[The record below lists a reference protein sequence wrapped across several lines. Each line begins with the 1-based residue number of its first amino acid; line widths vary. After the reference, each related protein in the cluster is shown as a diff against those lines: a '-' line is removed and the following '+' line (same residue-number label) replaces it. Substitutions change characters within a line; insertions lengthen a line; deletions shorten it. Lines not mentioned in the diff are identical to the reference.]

1 MARGPDRTLTEDVMQ
16 ATTTPI
22 DREVLLNM
30 RLGDEHAL
38 ERLFRSSYPQLADRA
53 RAELDDPSCA
63 PRVVEGAF
71 LRAWAEREH
80 FETPEELERFLQR
93 SVHEGAVREKTR
105 RASLHRFEQR
115 EGIKP
120 HPPHHSS
127 APVDVKVDDAWAH
140 MTATLHAPPT
150 SAAVIDQRHVHS
162 RHEAA
167 VHMASVAKRP
177 PWVAPLVTALVL
189 GAIFLMG
196 MRWMDRAGS
205 DAAVNSALNA
215 PDPRLRM
222 TRAGEQA
229 ALTLTDETRALLG
242 GDSRLRI
249 PKAFGTPVRA
259 VALEGTAS
267 FTPSPNAERPFH
279 VRTEQA
285 MLTATGTKFDVR
297 SVPGES
303 RTLVRVR
310 EGTVRATA
318 GGQSHSVAAGEALDV
333 RADGT
338 THPLAGAALTEAFA
352 WADGRLV
359 VNNRPLREALT
370 EVQRAFGLTLN
381 VPDARLL
388 DRPVTANVE
397 LGATRALIAALEQSG
412 RLKFDYENQRM
423 VLRDAAAP

>member
-80 FETPEELERFLQR
+80 FETPESLERFLQR

-120 HPPHHSS
+120 HPPHHAT
-127 APVDVKVDDAWAH
+127 APAEVPVDDAWAH
-140 MTATLHAPPT
+140 ITATLHAKPT
-150 SAAVIDQRHVHS
+150 DAAVIDQRHVHT

-177 PWVAPLVTALVL
+177 PWVAPLATALVL
-189 GAIFLMG
+189 GALFLMG
-196 MRWMDRAGS
+196 MRWMDRSGS
-205 DAAVNSALNA
+205 EAAVNSALNA
-215 PDPRLRM
+215 PEPRLRM
-222 TRAGEQA
+222 TRAGERA

-259 VALEGTAS
+259 VSLEGTAT
-267 FTPSPNAERPFH
+267 FTPAANADRPFH

-285 MLTATGTKFDVR
+285 MLVATGTVFDVR
-297 SVPGES
+297 SVPGEA
-303 RTLVRVR
+303 RTLLRVR
-310 EGTVRATA
+310 EGSVRVGA
-318 GGQSHSVAAGEALDV
+318 GGETHTVSAGQTLDV
-333 RADGT
+333 RADGS
-338 THPLAGAALTEAFA
+338 THPLAGTTAAEAFA

-359 VNNRPLREALT
+359 MNGRPLREALA
-370 EVQRAFGLTLN
+370 EVQRSFGLTLT
-381 VPDARLL
+381 VPDPKLL
-388 DRPVTANVE
+388 DRPVTVNVE
-397 LGATRALIAALEQSG
+397 LGATRALLAALEQSG

-423 VLRDAAAP
+423 VLRDAAP

>member
-80 FETPEELERFLQR
+80 FETPESLEHFLQR

-120 HPPHHSS
+120 HPPHHTT
-127 APVDVKVDDAWAH
+127 APADVKVDDAWAH
-140 MTATLHAPPT
+140 ITAALHAKPAD
-150 SAAVIDQRHVHS
+150 AAVIDQRHVHN

-167 VHMASVAKRP
+167 MHMASVAKRP
-177 PWVAPLVTALVL
+177 PWIAPLATALVL
-189 GAIFLMG
+189 GALFLMG
-196 MRWMDRAGS
+196 MRWMDRSGS
-205 DAAVNSALNA
+205 DAAVNNALNA
-215 PDPRLRM
+215 PEPRLRM
-222 TRAGEQA
+222 TRAGERA

-242 GDSRLRI
+242 GDSRMRI

-259 VALEGTAS
+259 VSLEGIAT
-267 FTPSPNAERPFH
+267 FTPKPDADRPFH

-285 MLTATGTKFDVR
+285 MITATGTVFDVR
-297 SVPGES
+297 SVPGEA
-303 RTLVRVR
+303 RTLLRVR
-310 EGTVRATA
+310 EGSVQVSA
-318 GGQSHSVAAGEALDV
+318 GGESHTVSAGQALDV
-333 RADGT
+333 RADGA
-338 THPLAGAALTEAFA
+338 THPLAGAAVTEAFG

-359 VNNRPLREALT
+359 MNGRPLREALA
-370 EVQRAFGLTLN
+370 EVQRSFGLTLS
-381 VPDARLL
+381 VPDSKLL
-388 DRPVTANVE
+388 DRPVSVNVE
-397 LGATRALIAALEQSG
+397 LGATRALLAALEQTG

-423 VLRDAAAP
+423 VLRDAAP